1 MKESDAFVEVRIRER
16 LAHARNRHPDWE
28 GKGLNWAMGALLD
41 EIDELD
47 KAISHEG
54 EKRAVDEA
62 LDVIA
67 VAFRIV
73 RREYE

>member
-16 LAHARNRHPDWE
+16 LAHARSKHPDWE

-41 EIDELD
+41 EMEELD
-47 KAISHEG
+47 HAIYHES
-54 EKRAVDEA
+54 EKRVVDEA

>member
-1 MKESDAFVEVRIRER
+1 MKESDAWVEDQIRSR
-16 LAHARNRHPDWE
+16 VAHARAKHPNWE
-28 GKGLNWAMGALLD
+28 HNGLPWAMGVLI
-41 EIDELD
+41 EEVEELD
-47 KAISHEG
+47 RAIDHEG
-54 EKRAVDEA
+54 EKRAIDEA

>member
-1 MKESDAFVEVRIRER
+1 MKECDAWVEDQVRNRV
-16 LAHARNRHPDWE
+16 AHARAKHPDWE
-28 GKGLNWAMGALLD
+28 GKGINWAMGALLD

-54 EKRAVDEA
+54 EDRAVDEA